1 MCCELQS
8 CSLWSLRHRLS
19 HMEMKQCSNSMAVP
33 TTIANIPLLPH
44 TLANRSAFFFLLYF
58 LLGFP
63 KPYRNWVV
71 LRGLPNNILWRS
83 GGSNGFYLQEK
94 IPNSCPLHMDK
105 ISSGAAGP
113 MHSPSN
119 H

>member
-44 TLANRSAFFFLLYF
+44 TLANRSAFFFALF
-58 LLGFP
+58 SVRIS
-63 KPYRNWVV
+63 KA
-71 LRGLPNNILWRS
+71 
-83 GGSNGFYLQEK
+83 LQELGCTPWASK
-94 IPNSCPLHMDK
+94 
-105 ISSGAAGP
+105 
-113 MHSPSN
+113 
-119 H
+119 